1 MSDPRTAPAIEWLAV
16 TVPGFRYAYVHS
28 AEFHAAIEAQL
39 SLWLMQA
46 ELMSIGAMEKDRR
59 TRTEI
64 DRLERRLPNPYIVVA
79 DSQQGMQRGV

>member
-1 MSDPRTAPAIEWLAV
+1 M

-59 TRTEI
+59 THTEI
-64 DRLERRLPNPYIVVA
+64 DRLERRLPNPSYLPDVVA
-79 DSQQGMQRGV
+79 DSQQGMQSGV